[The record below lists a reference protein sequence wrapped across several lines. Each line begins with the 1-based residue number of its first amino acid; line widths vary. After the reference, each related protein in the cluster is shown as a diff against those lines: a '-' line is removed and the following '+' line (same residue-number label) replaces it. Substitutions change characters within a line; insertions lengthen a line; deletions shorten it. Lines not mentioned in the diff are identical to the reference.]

1 MERFACRVL
10 TEVIF
15 TRRSYW
21 KAAGI
26 PARFVPDSALKWFG
40 PSAWPSDHPG
50 VEIRSPETDTE
61 FELYYDLRWRV
72 LRAPWGRPR
81 GSERDAL
88 DASATHIAGY
98 DEAKRLVAIG
108 RLHAVEAGVGQ
119 VRYMAVEEAMRGR
132 GLGQAVLDELERLAK
147 WHGMKAIILDAR
159 EAAEGFYLRN
169 GYVATGDGHTLFGEV
184 RHTKMEKLLT
194 GSA

>member
-1 MERFACRVL
+1 M
-10 TEVIF
+10 
-15 TRRSYW
+15 
-21 KAAGI
+21 
-26 PARFVPDSALKWFG
+26 
-40 PSAWPSDHPG
+40 
-50 VEIRSPETDTE
+50 EIRSPETDTE
-61 FELYYDLRWRV
+61 FERYYDLRWRV

-81 GSERDAL
+81 GSERDTL
-88 DASATHIAGY
+88 DASASHVAGY

-119 VRYMAVEEAMRGR
+119 VRYMAVEEATRGQ

-147 WHGMKAIILDAR
+147 RLGMKAVILDAR

-184 RHTKMEKLLT
+184 RHTKMEKLMT